1 MMLPAALLLLGALTA
16 VVAPRLLA
24 RADWPDREPVVAL
37 WVWQC
42 VVAAVIVC
50 CALSMTLSAAAAW
63 HAVGG
68 HVFATA
74 PGRVVEA
81 YALGTAGPWAAT
93 TAVALACGG
102 LWSVAML
109 VREVGLTRA
118 RRRRRRADL
127 LVRAPLLPGE
137 VAVSGRLVVLESERP
152 DAWWLPGTPPQLVVT
167 TAALGRLKGRKL
179 DAVLAHE
186 QGHARA
192 RHDWL
197 LNCSSALAGGFPQV
211 PVFAAFPRRDAP
223 PGRTRRRRHGVP
235 PLRPS
240 DHRPGPGRTQRAP
253 RRVRPL
259 PDTAGPCTGPGAPVA
274 DSPGPAARRTAS
286 AADGCGRAGARGAGA
301 GGLRA
306 GTARVGLTRPG
317 SRVPGGPRPER
328 GRGRS
333 RRRGV
338 AEGRPSGPEDRHR
351 TGSGPPGSAR
361 IASCTPSPSS
371 PRPAPS
377 TAPPPVRPVSWPCAR
392 FCC

>member
-42 VVAAVIVC
+42 AVATVLVC

-68 HVFATA
+68 QVFATA
-74 PGRVVEA
+74 PSAAVEA

-102 LWSVAML
+102 LWSAAML
-109 VREVGLTRA
+109 VREVGRARA

-152 DAWWLPGTPPQLVVT
+152 DAWWLPGAPPQLVVT
-167 TAALGRLKGRKL
+167 TAALRRLKGRQL

-211 PVFAAFPRRDAP
+211 PVFAAFRDEM
-223 PGRTRRRRHGVP
+223 
-235 PLRPS
+235 
-240 DHRPGPGRTQRAP
+240 HRLVELAAD
-253 RRVRPL
+253 
-259 PDTAGPCTGPGAPVA
+259 DTASRRFGRLTTALALVELNEHRGVFGPCPTPQAHVPARVHRLLTPP
-274 DSPGPAARRTAS
+274 DRLTAARRLRLTA
-286 AADGCGRAGARGAGA
+286 AAALVPVVPVLLTFVP
-301 GGLRA
+301 GLRA
-306 GTARVGLTRPG
+306 LG
-317 SRVPGGPRPER
+317 
-328 GRGRS
+328 
-333 RRRGV
+333 
-338 AEGRPSGPEDRHR
+338 
-351 TGSGPPGSAR
+351 
-361 IASCTPSPSS
+361 
-371 PRPAPS
+371 
-377 TAPPPVRPVSWPCAR
+377 
-392 FCC
+392 